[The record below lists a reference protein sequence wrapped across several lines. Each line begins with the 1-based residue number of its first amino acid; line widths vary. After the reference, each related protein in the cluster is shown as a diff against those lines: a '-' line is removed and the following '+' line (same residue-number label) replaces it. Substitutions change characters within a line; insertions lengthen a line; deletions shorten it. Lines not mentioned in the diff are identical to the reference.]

1 MSAKRI
7 VITGTASGI
16 GAATMAELRRLGCR
30 VIGLDINASGPDQI
44 RCDVRNQ
51 GSVDAAVAEAISR
64 LGGIDVVINNAGL
77 ATPQSAGLPPDDRA
91 LAVIDVNLLGPWRVT
106 SAALPALR
114 QARGRVV
121 NVASGMAF
129 VALPFAPAYAM
140 SKHGVVA
147 YSGAL
152 RLEHGDA
159 ISVTTVYPGYIRTPI
174 HRDSVAF
181 GLTLEGSSPP
191 ERIEDAVRALTRGAL
206 ADPAPRDIVT
216 TRTGRVTV
224 ALSRFGPRRFIDR
237 VILRT
242 LRRSLQGRSFD
253 GAAQPVIDF
262 AGRLRSDSRPVPN
275 VRAQQTKEE

>member
-1 MSAKRI
+1 M
-7 VITGTASGI
+7 
-16 GAATMAELRRLGCR
+16 
-30 VIGLDINASGPDQI
+30 
-44 RCDVRNQ
+44 
-51 GSVDAAVAEAISR
+51 
-64 LGGIDVVINNAGL
+64 INNAGL

-174 HRDSVAF
+174 DRDSVAF